1 MVHDTDFTVLKQQI
15 QREIDKL
22 EEKTYSQKVIHE
34 YRHPTNFGDIHHPNG
49 TGEITGPCGDTMNIS
64 LRIVKGKIH
73 AARFFTDGCG
83 ATVACGNMLTKMV
96 QGQTVKKALHIS
108 KDMLITELDGL
119 PHDHMHC
126 AELAVNT
133 LHDALN
139 QYRNK

>member
-49 TGEITGPCGDTMNIS
+49 KGEITGPCGDTMNIS
-64 LRIVKGKIH
+64 LRIVKGKVH

-96 QGQTVKKALHIS
+96 QGQKVKEALHIS
-108 KDMLITELDGL
+108 ADMLIKELDGL
-119 PHDHMHC
+119 PNEHMHC
-126 AELAVNT
+126 AKLAINT
-133 LHDALN
+133 LHDALAN
-139 QYRNK
+139 YRNK